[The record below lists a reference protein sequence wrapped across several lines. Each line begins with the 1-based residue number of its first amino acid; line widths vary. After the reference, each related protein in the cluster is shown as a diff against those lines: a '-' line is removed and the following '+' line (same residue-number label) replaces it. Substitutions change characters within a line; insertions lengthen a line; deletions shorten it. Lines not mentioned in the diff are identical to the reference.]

1 MKAKIAVLC
10 FACLVAALSAQAQT
24 APPAQPPPPADPL
37 GEFLFPPELVMAHQ
51 YEIGLTQEQKTT
63 LRREISQAQAQFTDM
78 QWELQDAME
87 ALRAQLEP
95 PQVNLEKVRAQL
107 DHVLEVEGR
116 IKRLQM
122 SLMVRI
128 KNSLTPDQ
136 QARLRELRPKAT
148 APPPAP
154 PRPPAP
160 SPDLD

>member
-1 MKAKIAVLC
+1 MKARIAVLC
-10 FACLVAALSAQAQT
+10 FACLVAALTAHAQT
-24 APPAQPPPPADPL
+24 APAPSPPPPDPL
-37 GEFLFPPELVMAHQ
+37 GEFLFPPELIMAHQ
-51 YEIGLTQEQKTT
+51 YEIELTPEQKSS
-63 LRREISQAQAQFTDM
+63 LRREISQAQTQFTDM

-128 KNSLTPDQ
+128 KNSLTPEQ
-136 QARLRELRPKAT
+136 QARLRELRPKAPT
-148 APPPAP
+148 PPSAP

-160 SPDLD
+160 SSDLD